1 MILSNNNYHW
11 FKNKATSFV
20 KMCFCRTSHGDWS
33 FDVFVQHID
42 ESCPRL
48 STQVVFTAALLK
60 ILRTS
65 LSCLV
70 FLSLVRVSANCCGV
84 LSALESSLKE
94 RALSIK
100 GRQQR
105 SLSLFSALS
114 CIESIRIEK
123 LSLSISFTV
132 SRWLAWGVRAER
144 NV

>member
-1 MILSNNNYHW
+1 
-11 FKNKATSFV
+11 
-20 KMCFCRTSHGDWS
+20 
-33 FDVFVQHID
+33 
-42 ESCPRL
+42 
-48 STQVVFTAALLK
+48 
-60 ILRTS
+60 
-65 LSCLV
+65 
-70 FLSLVRVSANCCGV
+70 LVRVSANCCGV

-132 SRWLAWGVRAER
+132 SR
-144 NV
+144 